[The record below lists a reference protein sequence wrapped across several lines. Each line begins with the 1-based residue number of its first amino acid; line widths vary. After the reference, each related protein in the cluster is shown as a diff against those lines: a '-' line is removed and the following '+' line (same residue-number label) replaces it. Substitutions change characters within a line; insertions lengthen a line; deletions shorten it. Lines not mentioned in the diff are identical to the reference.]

1 MKTRTKVVGGAI
13 GAIVLFCFLLMFLTV
28 QYDKFGSPL
37 AHTKALKPG
46 RIAAPK
52 PAPMKA
58 EDRLGAVDR
67 ILAKLAFGN
76 VAFNA
81 PKTMNLHETAV
92 IQLLLSLETPIDEL
106 KQMVEAAGEK
116 EGEQIRVYDRMQAHL
131 SGPNFAI
138 TAITDETQAVSRSNI
153 TEWKWEV
160 KPNSGGRHNL
170 HLTMEV
176 LLSVDGASTPR
187 GIRTFDKVIEVE
199 VAWHQR
205 VGSFFENNWQW
216 LWAAILVPII
226 GWLWKRKKASKPDVS
241 QSDS

>member
-1 MKTRTKVVGGAI
+1 
-13 GAIVLFCFLLMFLTV
+13 LFLTHV
-28 QYDKFGSPL
+28 LDCSVRQIRFSTRPHESTEARSYRSTEARSYESG
-37 AHTKALKPG
+37 G
-46 RIAAPK
+46 
-52 PAPMKA
+52 
-58 EDRLGAVDR
+58 RLGAVDR